1 MKRDWLSPLSTVRK
15 LSRSSV
21 NAGNQLENRSAHHPE
36 ISEEIKSCVSVG
48 KSSWKKCADIAQQ
61 LRCIVKPRRFD
72 LFKSGLFWSKP
83 NGGTVSPWP
92 NSKTILTLTA
102 RIMTKSC
109 TSLHTRTSDVRW
121 LPPRECSHASGLSR
135 PQAKLARLVSIFPGA
150 CCGRGCDP
158 QTRQSPKSV
167 GVLRRAAAMPDRI
180 DARPPLRPRA

>member
-15 LSRSSV
+15 LFRSSV

-36 ISEEIKSCVSVG
+36 ISEGNKVMRVSG

-109 TSLHTRTSDVRW
+109 TSLHTRASDVRW

-135 PQAKLARLVSIFPGA
+135 PQAKLARLVSISRSLYFQGHVAGA
-150 CCGRGCDP
+150 VVIR
-158 QTRQSPKSV
+158 KSSV
-167 GVLRRAAAMPDRI
+167 AQKCWSTSASCRHA
-180 DARPPLRPRA
+180 

>member
-15 LSRSSV
+15 LFRSSV

-36 ISEEIKSCVSVG
+36 ISEGNKVMRVSGEIILEKVRRYR
-48 KSSWKKCADIAQQ
+48 ATA
-61 LRCIVKPRRFD
+61 LCIVKPQRFD

-109 TSLHTRTSDVRW
+109 TSLHTRTRDVRW
-121 LPPRECSHASGLSR
+121 LPLRECSHASGLSR
-135 PQAKLARLVSIFPGA
+135 PWAKLARLVSILRSYTPGA
-150 CCGRGCDP
+150 WVD
-158 QTRQSPKSV
+158 V
-167 GVLRRAAAMPDRI
+167 VLI
-180 DARPPLRPRA
+180 LQFGIE